1 MMKVV
6 MGDDG
11 TMGNYKPENSLGSE
25 PSASPLESA
34 LARLMAEIHKGLW
47 HGHFKLGITC
57 EVVNAGRRS
66 LVVESGRTYRFLIAE
81 AELQK

>member
-6 MGDDG
+6 TGDNG
-11 TMGNYKPENSLGSE
+11 TMGHYKPENSLGSE
-25 PSASPLESA
+25 PSAPPLESA
-34 LARLMAEIHKGLW
+34 LARLMAEIHEGLR
-47 HGHFKLGITC
+47 HGHFKMGITC
-57 EVVNAGRRS
+57 EVVSAGRRS